1 MRRAPILAFAA
12 VIFVALSSLSSSASR
27 DDPAP
32 EPLLKTGRADD
43 ALRVLNAQVQTHPN
57 DAEAYNLLSRTYFQL
72 ETWDTAL
79 RMAEKAAA
87 LEPHSSLYQQWLGR
101 TAGRKAENSNP
112 FTAFALARRVKVA
125 FERAVA
131 LDPNNVSAR
140 ADLAE
145 YYLEAPAFL
154 GGDRNKARQQG
165 DAILPHDPG
174 LANYIYA
181 RVEEKQGS
189 GRAEE
194 QFKKAI
200 TASGNGARYW
210 VELAY
215 YYRRAGR
222 PQEMEWALSQANS
235 AVEHDGMPAFDA
247 AFILLRTGRNFP
259 GAIHM
264 LREYLNGDN
273 LSEDG
278 PAFRAQYLLGEL
290 LEKQG
295 DRQGAANEFR
305 SALALA
311 PQFRPARDALA
322 RVSR

>member
-1 MRRAPILAFAA
+1 MNRVPALACVVILT
-12 VIFVALSSLSSSASR
+12 LSSFAGA
-27 DDPAP
+27 DDPSS
-32 EPLLKTGRADD
+32 EPLLKTGRADQ
-43 ALRVLNAQVQTHPN
+43 ALRVLNAEVQNHPD
-57 DAEAYNLLSRTYFQL
+57 DAAAYNLLSRIYFQL
-72 ETWDTAL
+72 EIWDTAL
-79 RMAEKAAA
+79 RMAEKSVV
-87 LEPHSSLYQQWLGR
+87 LEPHNSLYQQWLGR
-101 TAGRKAENSNP
+101 SAGRKAENSNP
-112 FTAFALARRVKVA
+112 FTAFGLARRVKVA

-131 LDPNNVSAR
+131 LDPNNIGAR

-174 LANYIYA
+174 LANYIYG

-194 QFKKAI
+194 QYKKAI
-200 TASGNGARYW
+200 ASSGNSARYW

-222 PQEMEWALSQANS
+222 PQDMEWALAQSLA
-235 AVEHDGMPAFDA
+235 APHHDGMPAYDG

-259 GAIHM
+259 GAIQM
-264 LREYLNGDN
+264 LRQYLNGEE

-295 DRQGAANEFR
+295 DRQGAAGEFR

-311 PQFRPARDALA
+311 AQFRPARDALA

>member
-1 MRRAPILAFAA
+1 MKRQTRGFALA
-12 VIFVALSSLSSSASR
+12 IALLLTSLAWAE
-27 DDPAP
+27 DPAP
-32 EPLLKTGRADD
+32 EPLVKTGRAEE
-43 ALRVLNAQVQTHPN
+43 ALRLLNNEIQNHPDN
-57 DAEAYNLLSRTYFQL
+57 AAAYNLLSRTYYQL
-72 ETWDTAL
+72 EMWDTAL
-79 RMAEKAAA
+79 RMAEKSVAI
-87 LEPHSSLYQQWLGR
+87 EPRNSLYQQWLGR

-112 FTAFALARRVKVA
+112 FTAFGLARRVKTA
-125 FERAVA
+125 FEKAVA
-131 LDPNNVSAR
+131 LDPNNTAAR
-140 ADLAE
+140 TDLAE

-154 GGDRNKARQQG
+154 GGDKAKARQQG

-181 RVEEKQGS
+181 RVEEKSGS

-194 QFKKAI
+194 QYKKAI
-200 TASGNGARYW
+200 AASGNVARYW

-222 PQEMEWALSQANS
+222 PQEMEWALTQSLN
-235 AVEHDGMPAFDA
+235 AVHHEGMAAFDA
-247 AFILLRTGRNFP
+247 AFVLLRTGRNYP
-259 GAIHM
+259 GAVQM
-264 LREYLNGDN
+264 LRQYLNGDD
-273 LSEDG
+273 LAEEG

-295 DRQGAANEFR
+295 DRQGAAQEFR

-311 PQFRPARDALA
+311 PEFRPARDALA

>member
-1 MRRAPILAFAA
+1 LSRMAALACA
-12 VIFVALSSLSSSASR
+12 VVLALSSHAWA
-27 DDPAP
+27 DDIAP
-32 EPLLKTGRADD
+32 DSLVRAGRADD
-43 ALRVLNAQVQTHPN
+43 ALRLLNAEVRSHPD
-57 DAEAYNLLSRTYFQL
+57 DASAYNLLSRIYFQL
-72 ETWDTAL
+72 ELWDTAL
-79 RMAEKAAA
+79 RMSEKSVA
-87 LEPHSSLYQQWLGR
+87 LEPHNSVYQQWLGR

-112 FTAFALARRVKVA
+112 FTAFGLARRVKAA

-131 LDPNNVSAR
+131 LDPNNIIAR
-140 ADLAE
+140 TDLAE

-194 QFKKAI
+194 QYKKAI
-200 TASGNGARYW
+200 TASGNSARYW

-222 PQEMEWALSQANS
+222 PQEMEWALAQSRS
-235 AVEHDGMPAFDA
+235 AAHHEGMAAFDG
-247 AFILLRTGRNFP
+247 AFILLRSGRNFP
-259 GAIHM
+259 QAIQM
-264 LREYLNGDN
+264 LRLYLSSDD
-273 LSEDG
+273 LSEEG

-290 LEKQG
+290 FEKQG
-295 DRQGAANEFR
+295 DREAAAEEFR

-311 PQFRPARDALA
+311 AQFRPARDALA

>member
-1 MRRAPILAFAA
+1 L
-12 VIFVALSSLSSSASR
+12 VGVVLALSSPAR
-27 DDPAP
+27 ADDPAA
-32 EPLLKTGRADD
+32 EPLLRTGRAEE
-43 ALRVLNAQVQTHPN
+43 ALRLLNAEVQNHPDN
-57 DAEAYNLLSRTYFQL
+57 AAAYNLLSRIYFQL
-72 ETWDTAL
+72 EMWDTAM
-79 RMAEKAAA
+79 RMAEKSVA
-87 LEPHSSLYQQWLGR
+87 LEPHNSLYQQWLGR

-112 FTAFALARRVKVA
+112 FTAFGLARRVKVA

-131 LDPNNVSAR
+131 LDPDNIGAR
-140 ADLAE
+140 TDLAE

-154 GGDRNKARQQG
+154 GGDKNKARQQG

-181 RVEEKQGS
+181 RVEEKQGT

-194 QFKKAI
+194 GYKKAI
-200 TASGNGARYW
+200 AASGNAARYW

-222 PQEMEWALSQANS
+222 PQDMEWALTQSNS
-235 AVEHDGMPAFDA
+235 AVHHDGMPAFDG
-247 AFILLRTGRNFP
+247 AFILLHTGRNFP
-259 GAIHM
+259 GAIQM
-264 LREYLNGDN
+264 LRQYLSGDN
-273 LSEDG
+273 LAEDG

-295 DRQGAANEFR
+295 DRRGAVNEFR

-322 RVSR
+322 RLSR

>member
-1 MRRAPILAFAA
+1 LRQVFAA
-12 VIFVALSSLSSSASR
+12 ACVVVLALSSPAR
-27 DDPAP
+27 ADDPAP
-32 EPLLKTGRADD
+32 EPLLKTGRADE
-43 ALRVLNAQVQTHPN
+43 ALRMLNAEVQSHPN
-57 DAEAYNLLSRTYFQL
+57 NAAAYNLLSRIYFQL
-72 ETWDTAL
+72 EMWDTAL
-79 RMAEKAAA
+79 RMAEKSVA
-87 LEPHSSLYQQWLGR
+87 LEPHNSLYQQWLGR

-112 FTAFALARRVKVA
+112 FTAFGLARRVKSA

-131 LDPNNVSAR
+131 LDPDNISAR
-140 ADLAE
+140 TDLAE

-154 GGDRNKARQQG
+154 GGDKNKARLQG

-181 RVEEKQGS
+181 RVEEKEGS

-194 QFKKAI
+194 QYKKAI
-200 TASGNGARYW
+200 AASGNSARYW

-222 PQEMEWALSQANS
+222 PQEMEAALTQSISAAN
-235 AVEHDGMPAFDA
+235 HDGMPAFDG

-259 GAIHM
+259 GAVRM
-264 LREYLNGDN
+264 LRQYLRGEN
-273 LSEDG
+273 LAEEG

-295 DRQGAANEFR
+295 DRQGAAEEFR

-311 PQFRPARDALA
+311 AQYRPARDALS

>member
-1 MRRAPILAFAA
+1 MRPFSGLACVA
-12 VIFVALSSLSSSASR
+12 VLALSSLAGAS
-27 DDPAP
+27 DAAP
-32 EPLLKTGRADD
+32 ESLIKTGRADQ
-43 ALRVLNAQVQTHPN
+43 ALRELNAEVQNHP
-57 DAEAYNLLSRTYFQL
+57 DSAAAYNLLSRVYYQL
-72 ETWDTAL
+72 EMWDTAL
-79 RMAEKAAA
+79 RMAEKSVA
-87 LEPHSSLYQQWLGR
+87 LEPRNSLYQEWLGR

-112 FTAFALARRVKVA
+112 FTAFGLARRVKTA

-131 LDPNNVSAR
+131 LNPENIPAR

-145 YYLEAPAFL
+145 YYLEAPGFL
-154 GGDRNKARQQG
+154 GGDKNKARLQG
-165 DAILPHDPG
+165 DAILASDPG

-194 QFKKAI
+194 QYKKAI
-200 TASGNGARYW
+200 AASGNHARYW

-222 PQEMEWALSQANS
+222 PQEMEWALTQSLA
-235 AVEHDGMPAFDA
+235 ATEHDGMPAFDG

-259 GAIHM
+259 GAVQM
-264 LREYLNGDN
+264 LRQYLNGEN
-273 LSEDG
+273 LAEEG

-290 LEKQG
+290 AEKQG
-295 DRQGAANEFR
+295 DRQRAAEEFR

-311 PQFRPARDALA
+311 SQFRPARDALA